1 MAEVFSDAAAY
12 ERFMGRWS
20 AQLAR
25 LFAEFARSRKGG
37 RVLDVGCG
45 TGSLAQAIAEKN
57 PEATIVGIDPSQK
70 FIEFCRSRFADPRM
84 TFDRGSALDLPY
96 ADSSFDHSLSCLVFH
111 LIPQPEK
118 AASEMRRVTRAGG
131 TVAACT
137 WDSAGMERSA
147 ILWEEQIKLDPNA
160 EAQAE
165 RPKHCNRQGDLAK
178 VWRQAGLENIEEI
191 DLRIRTEFK
200 SFDEYWLPFLDGV
213 GPTGSYVAHLPKEP
227 QEALKKALRKRLLAD
242 RADGPISL
250 GARAWAVR
258 GTVPPG

>member
-1 MAEVFSDAAAY
+1 MFSNAAAY

-25 LFAEFARSRKGG
+25 LFAAFALSRYGG

-45 TGSLAQAIAEKN
+45 TGSLVQAIAEKN
-57 PEATIVGIDPSQK
+57 REATIVGIDPVQA
-70 FIEFCRSRFADPRM
+70 FIDYARARLGGPRI
-84 TFDRGSALDLPY
+84 TFDCGSAFELPY
-96 ADSSFDHSLSCLVFH
+96 ADSAFDCSLSCLVFH

-137 WDSAGMERSA
+137 WDSVGMERAA
-147 ILWEEQIKLDPNA
+147 ILWEEQIKLDPGA
-160 EAQAE
+160 RAQAE
-165 RPKHCNRQGDLAK
+165 RPRHCNREGELTK
-178 VWRQAGLENIEEI
+178 VWQLTGLENVEES

-200 SFDEYWLPFLDGV
+200 SFDDYWLPFLDGV
-213 GPTGSYVAHLPKEP
+213 GPTGSYVARLPKER
-227 QEALKKALRKRLLAD
+227 QEALKEALRKRLLGG
-242 RADGPISL
+242 RADGAISL

-258 GTVPPG
+258 GTVPG